1 MSDKFTDGG
10 EKRTE
15 ELGALVMNM
24 YVPTVVIRTVDD
36 LSIRTEATRSIS
48 HAK

>member
-10 EKRTE
+10 GKRTE

-24 YVPTVVIRTVDD
+24 YVPTVVIRTEDD
-36 LSIRTEATRSIS
+36 LSTRTGVTRSIS
-48 HAK
+48 HTK